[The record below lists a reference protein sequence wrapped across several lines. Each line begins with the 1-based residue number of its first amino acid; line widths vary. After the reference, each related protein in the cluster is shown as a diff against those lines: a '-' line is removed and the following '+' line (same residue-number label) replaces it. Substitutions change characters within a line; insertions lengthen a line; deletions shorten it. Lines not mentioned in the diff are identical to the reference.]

1 MLRLSEMSETE
12 LEHILGNVS
21 ENKMADRCM
30 EIVSQ
35 SRPFIQL
42 FCSKWKLKLK
52 WETTDATKGTV
63 CETRWKAAN
72 AMYVRY
78 AIRSGRSTLLI

>member
-1 MLRLSEMSETE
+1 MSEMSETE
-12 LEHILGNVS
+12 FEHILGNVP

-52 WETTDATKGTV
+52 WETTDATKGTA

-72 AMYVRY
+72 A
-78 AIRSGRSTLLI
+78 T